1 MSSSKKRNLT
11 EVNTENI
18 SNKRSR
24 KDEIFIKDEKK
35 DQTEINKTG
44 DTILKEESKEME
56 DSSESSE
63 TDSFIESSDDEYVF
77 EEEMEYNI
85 KDELEMLKE
94 KDPEIFKKLEDITSE
109 IEKTEP
115 NVMELLNIP
124 LRLEDRAK
132 LCQFYEIYK
141 SQIPNTYEWLETRSK
156 YNNLLKEYKISYSQY
171 IKFSEEEHIKMEEEE
186 KKFRNYNTELCLK
199 YKILSLKTS
208 DNNKSIIYKRYQDL
222 KNFENSNEE
231 YSKLKHWIKWVT
243 DIPHDKI
250 KEIKVKNISEFIK
263 KASEK
268 LDKELF
274 GMKKVKEQILLFL
287 TAKLYNPNNKRNNIG
302 LVGPPGVG
310 KTAISRLISEIME
323 WGFEQISFGG
333 IDKPDF
339 LKGHDYTYIG
349 AQPGEIVKCLKRMG
363 HKNGVIFLDEFEKIS
378 ENPDIKSA
386 LLHLIDQSQ
395 NHEFKDNFLGEITL
409 DLSYIWFIASMNN
422 IPKDKALADRWWII
436 KVDGYDN
443 IEKFQIL
450 KNYLIPKT
458 LKNIG
463 LKEKDISFKDETLK
477 DLIENVYKSEDK
489 GVRTLQKYIND
500 LLNKIHFINIHQD
513 KKGKLQFETSFNIDY
528 KINYPII
535 FDIKMLKNFIENK
548 KLDIMLTSM
557 YI

>member
-1 MSSSKKRNLT
+1 MSSSKKRNLP
-11 EVNTENI
+11 EVINENS
-18 SNKRSR
+18 SNKRLR
-24 KDEIFIKDEKK
+24 KDENLIKDEKNDK
-35 DQTEINKTG
+35 SNIKKPEDI
-44 DTILKEESKEME
+44 ISEE
-56 DSSESSE
+56 ESSE
-63 TDSFIESSDDEYVF
+63 YTDSDSYMDSSDESYDEYEI
-77 EEEMEYNI
+77 EEETNFNI
-85 KDELEMLKE
+85 KDELEILKNQ
-94 KDPEIFKKLEDITSE
+94 DPEIFKKLEDITLE

-115 NVMELLNIP
+115 NVMELFNIP
-124 LRLEDRAK
+124 LRLEDRAE

-156 YNNLLKEYKISYSQY
+156 YNKLLKDFKISYSQY
-171 IKFSEEEHIKMEEEE
+171 SKFTKEEHKKMEEEE
-186 KKFRNYNTELCLK
+186 KKFSNYSTELCLK
-199 YKILSLKTS
+199 YKILSLETS
-208 DNNKSIIYKRYQDL
+208 DRNKSIIYKRYQDL

-250 KEIKVKNISEFIK
+250 KEIKVKNISDFIK

-268 LDKELF
+268 LDSELF

-310 KTAISRLISEIME
+310 KTAIARLISEIME

-363 HKNGVIFLDEFEKIS
+363 HKNGVVFLDEFEKIS
-378 ENPDIKSA
+378 ENSDIKSA
-386 LLHLIDQSQ
+386 LLHLIDQTQ
-395 NHEFKDNFLGEITL
+395 NHEFKDNFLGEITI
-409 DLSYIWFIASMNN
+409 DLSYIWFIASMNT

-436 KVDGYDN
+436 KVDGYTN
-443 IEKFQIL
+443 KEKLEIL
-450 KNYLIPKT
+450 KRYLIPKT

-463 LKEKDISFKDETLK
+463 LNNEDISFKNETLK

-513 KKGKLQFETSFNIDY
+513 EKGKLPFETSFSIDF
-528 KINYPII
+528 KINYPIV

-548 KLDIMLTSM
+548 KLDFMLTSM